1 MNVSNIN
8 TDFYEVTKP
17 EEWQGRV
24 DSATDSDQFRY
35 HQVVHCTDINQ
46 LKDEHELALLG
57 FSSDEGVK
65 RNQGRTGAVEGPN
78 AFRKA
83 ISSLCWQGEESGFL
97 DVGNILVPDGRLEEG
112 QQELGKAVHYLL
124 GKGIKPFIIGGG
136 HETAYG
142 HFVGIASYLKET
154 VPEAKLGILN
164 IDAHFD
170 LRPHNGIPHSGSP
183 FLQAFEYA
191 HLEDFD
197 LDYFVYGIN
206 PSNNTKSLFRTA
218 EELDVGFCTNRDIQD
233 KEEDSL
239 NRIESFLENR
249 THIYLTVCLDVFKAS
264 IAPGV
269 SAPAWNGI
277 ELQHA
282 LRVLDLVKKS
292 GKMLSMDI
300 CELNP
305 SLDQDQKTAKLAGS
319 LFNEWLS

>member
-8 TDFYEVTKP
+8 TDFYEVTNP
-17 EEWQGRV
+17 DEWQGRV
-24 DSATDSDQFRY
+24 DSVTDLDQFRY
-35 HQVVHCTDINQ
+35 HQVVHCTDINHV
-46 LKDEHELALLG
+46 KDEFELALLG

-65 RNQGRTGAVEGPN
+65 RNQGRTGAAGGPA

-83 ISSLCWQGEESGFL
+83 ISSLCWQGEESGFQ
-97 DVGNILVPDGRLEEG
+97 DVGNIFVPDGRLEEA
-112 QQELGKAVHYLL
+112 QLELGKAVHYLL
-124 GKGIKPFIIGGG
+124 GNGIKPFIIGGG

-142 HFVGIASYLKET
+142 HFSGIASFLMET
-154 VPEAKLGILN
+154 NPEAKLGILN

-191 HLEDFD
+191 QQEDFD

-206 PSNNTKSLFRTA
+206 PANNTKSLFRTA
-218 EELDVGFCTNRDIQD
+218 EELGVGFCTNREIQD
-233 KEEDSL
+233 KEEESL
-239 NRIESFLENR
+239 NRVESFLRSR

-264 IAPGV
+264 IVPGV

-282 LRVLDLVKKS
+282 LRVFDLVKKS
-292 GKMLSMDI
+292 DKMLSMDI

-319 LFNEWLS
+319 LFSEWLS